1 MLSSLTGN
9 PRIASALA
17 AAVMLSVGGVCVA
30 ANTASSSSNV
40 AAPPAALSGA
50 ATGSA
55 ADQAVNDLLSKSSA
69 GSSDTVVSL
78 DDAGSGDTL
87 GSAMSVFIQSTF
99 ATDYITPRGLHV
111 SDKGV
116 TWQPLTVINMDV
128 YSGKGLINDV
138 TAYGGIWQDWNSQQ
152 HIKPDG
158 AFQEIDPFV
167 GVKTTLAKAFTLD
180 FQYVDFI
187 SPNGSYTTEQN
198 LSLKLSYHDTF
209 LKNFS
214 FNPYINPFYEV
225 TGSSTVVTGRN
236 GGTFDVEVG
245 MVPTYTLAAIKNY
258 PITLTFP
265 TWFTVGPKDFWDATG
280 QTKNNFGVLS
290 SGLQLAVPLSF
301 IPKKFGAWTAFTGFQ
316 YYNELNNNL
325 MTASH
330 ILGTG
335 GHRNIYIGTV
345 GVNVFF

>member
-1 MLSSLTGN
+1 MFSDTLKPQLLT
-9 PRIASALA
+9 ACA
-17 AAVMLSVGGVCVA
+17 AAALFGISGLCTAATVPAGSTAVVA
-30 ANTASSSSNV
+30 SPAASSST
-40 AAPPAALSGA
+40 ADGA
-50 ATGSA
+50 AAGE
-55 ADQAVNDLLSKSSA
+55 AVNDLLNKPSSSA
-69 GSSDTVVSL
+69 GDSVVSL
-78 DDAGSGDTL
+78 DDAGGDTL

-99 ATDYITPRGLHV
+99 STDYITPRGLHV
-111 SDKGV
+111 SNKGV

-128 YSGKGLINDV
+128 YSGKGLISDV
-138 TAYGGIWQDWNSQQ
+138 TAYGGIWQDWNTQQ

-158 AFQEIDPFV
+158 SFQEIDPFV
-167 GVKTTLAKAFTLD
+167 GVKTTIAKAFTLD

-209 LKNFS
+209 LKDFS

-245 MVPTYTLAAIKNY
+245 MVPTYTLKAIKDY
-258 PITLTFP
+258 PITITFP
-265 TWFTVGPKDFWDATG
+265 TWFTVGPKNFWDATG

-290 SGLQLAVPLSF
+290 SGLQLAIPLSF

-335 GHRNIYIGTV
+335 GHRNIYVGTA

>member
-17 AAVMLSVGGVCVA
+17 AAVMLSVASVSAA
-30 ANTASSSSNV
+30 ANSTSGSSRV
-40 AAPPAALSGA
+40 AGEPSGLSAA

-55 ADQAVNDLLSKSSA
+55 ADQAVNDLLNKSGASA
-69 GSSDTVVSL
+69 ANTVVSL
-78 DDAGSGDTL
+78 DDAGGDTL

-128 YSGKGLINDV
+128 YSGKGLISDV

-158 AFQEIDPFV
+158 SFQEIDPFV

-180 FQYVDFI
+180 FEYVDFI

-209 LKNFS
+209 FKNFS

-245 MVPTYTLAAIKNY
+245 MVPTYTLTAIKKY
-258 PITLTFP
+258 PITITLP
-265 TWFTVGPKDFWDATG
+265 TWFTVGPRNFWDATG

-335 GHRNIYIGTV
+335 GHRNIYIGTA